1 VSNASIDRA
10 CPPPAVDEH
19 ASVTGEG
26 SGRYPAQMRSTRHRS
41 GALGFAVLV
50 ALAAVV
56 AACGGGPGPS
66 SPASETPAGGS
77 APPSVAPAS
86 AAVESIPAGT
96 PAASEDL
103 PTQPPDS
110 EAPPESAAPSDSPGT
125 AGGSAAACTGTDNNR
140 DFYADAANALAFD
153 VYCPVLPRG
162 WFVDKGEYHL
172 SSGGILQISYRGP
185 DGATIELVERGPC
198 QPGDDCLPSGT
209 SEGPVLF
216 GDRPA
221 ALVALGDGGWM
232 VVAEAATDGNWW
244 ITGNGLDEAALTK
257 IASDL
262 ARVGG

>member
-1 VSNASIDRA
+1 MISRSDDRA
-10 CPPPAVDEH
+10 CPPPADDER
-19 ASVTGEG
+19 ASVTGVP

-41 GALGFAVLV
+41 GALGIAVLV

-56 AACGGGPGPS
+56 VGCGGGPGPS
-66 SPASETPAGGS
+66 SPGSETPGGGS
-77 APPSVAPAS
+77 APPSVALASPPVDTEPPA
-86 AAVESIPAGT
+86 T
-96 PAASEDL
+96 PAQSEL

-110 EAPPESAAPSDSPGT
+110 GAPPSAAAPSDSPGT
-125 AGGSAAACTGTDNNR
+125 TGGSAAACTGTDNNR
-140 DFYADAANALAFD
+140 DFYADAANALSFA

-172 SSGGILQISYRGP
+172 GNGGFLEISYRGP
-185 DGATIELVERGPC
+185 GGATIDLVERGPC
-198 QPGDDCLPSGT
+198 QAGDDCMPAGT

-262 ARVGG
+262 TRVGG

>member
-1 VSNASIDRA
+1 MSNASDDVRA
-10 CPPPAVDEH
+10 RPLAVDER
-19 ASVTGEG
+19 ASVTGAG
-26 SGRYPAQMRSTRHRS
+26 PDATLRRCARPVTAPALSASPCSSSWRGRRRLRR
-41 GALGFAVLV
+41 
-50 ALAAVV
+50 
-56 AACGGGPGPS
+56 GPGPS
-66 SPASETPAGGS
+66 SPGSEIAGWWIGS
-77 APPSVAPAS
+77 AVARARFGCRRVHPGGHARGNRGPAD
-86 AAVESIPAGT
+86 
-96 PAASEDL
+96 PAARQRGATGS
-103 PTQPPDS
+103 T
-110 EAPPESAAPSDSPGT
+110 APSDSPGT
-125 AGGSAAACTGTDNNR
+125 TGGSAAACTGTDNNR

-185 DGATIELVERGPC
+185 GGATLDLVERGPC

-221 ALVALGDGGWM
+221 ELVALGDGGWM

>member
-1 VSNASIDRA
+1 
-10 CPPPAVDEH
+10 
-19 ASVTGEG
+19 
-26 SGRYPAQMRSTRHRS
+26 M
-41 GALGFAVLV
+41 
-50 ALAAVV
+50 
-56 AACGGGPGPS
+56 
-66 SPASETPAGGS
+66 
-77 APPSVAPAS
+77 
-86 AAVESIPAGT
+86 
-96 PAASEDL
+96 
-103 PTQPPDS
+103 
-110 EAPPESAAPSDSPGT
+110 AAPSDSPGT
-125 AGGSAAACTGTDNNR
+125 TGGSAAACTGTDNNR

-172 SSGGILQISYRGP
+172 GSGGILQISYRGP
-185 DGATIELVERGPC
+185 DGATIDLVERGPC
-198 QPGDDCLPSGT
+198 QAGDDCLPSGT

-221 ALVALGDGGWM
+221 ELVALGDGGWM